1 MSDLEARLE
10 RIETIE
16 AARGAS
22 WRYAIA
28 IDTVDFDMLADV
40 FSADAVLTTRRGSQV
55 GRDAIVE
62 YYRKALADN
71 VLRKHFL
78 TNQRVTW
85 LSVGEARMD
94 SYFIY
99 AFAGDDT
106 SVFGWGN
113 HADRVRIDDGVARI
127 VEKTISVDVSA
138 DSRLGWATPDPGT
151 S

>member
-85 LSVGEARMD
+85 LSVGEA
-94 SYFIY
+94 
-99 AFAGDDT
+99 AG
-106 SVFGWGN
+106 GQ
-113 HADRVRIDDGVARI
+113 RVGCLRLCLRRLCLEMMMRVA
-127 VEKTISVDVSA
+127 
-138 DSRLGWATPDPGT
+138 
-151 S
+151 